1 MTFVI
6 LQYAPKNNNDPTEDS
21 EHILQSNNTESVRII
36 LTRGL
41 KIVHGMGISMEI
53 TILMV

>member
-53 TILMV
+53 TVLMV